1 MRLAAVDPEVV
12 GVIGM
17 GDEPAVRVLFR
28 RAGAPDFLTESPVT
42 DSNRAPF
49 PYEGNALPN
58 ELTGR

>member
-28 RAGAPDFLTESPVT
+28 PAGATDLLT
-42 DSNRAPF
+42 
-49 PYEGNALPN
+49 
-58 ELTGR
+58 